1 MKKGIIIAG
10 FSGIGKTTLAKK
22 YKNVIDLDSAEFVYD
37 DSNILHVP
45 FEKRKGEKRK
55 PNINW
60 PNNYINAIKEAIHQ
74 YDLVLVWDRED
85 IIEEYIKND
94 IDFILCYPTKED
106 LNEYI
111 KRFRARGNT
120 EKYIQMKLKQYDE
133 KIKLFK
139 NLKIE
144 KIILTNNE
152 TIEDY
157 LKKNNFELKQ
167 EEKK

>member
-37 DSNILHVP
+37 DSNMLHVP

-133 KIKLFK
+133 KIKLFT

-157 LKKNNFELKQ
+157 LKKNNFELKP